1 MIFISDF
8 DPFDKNKVHY
18 EVAHY
23 VKDTDLEY
31 DNGIHIH
38 YFNTAV
44 DDGTFLSELLQYLKH
59 SDPNN
64 NRFGAL
70 SKQVNI
76 HKVKNEGVDT
86 MCKMMED
93 FAKRYSKPREEQAM
107 LKGKIEGK
115 IKGKIETIK
124 NMLKM
129 NIPFEAALE
138 CAQIDKETYEKYA
151 EQL

>member
-64 NRFGAL
+64 NKFGAL
-70 SKQVNI
+70 SWQVKN
-76 HKVKNEGVDT
+76 HKVKNEGVDS
-86 MCKMMED
+86 MCKMVEEFAED
-93 FAKRYSKPREEQAM
+93 YAEKYSKPREEQAL
-107 LKGKIEGK
+107 LKGKIE
-115 IKGKIETIK
+115 TVK
-124 NMLKM
+124 NMLKEKV
-129 NIPFEAALE
+129 PFETALRY
-138 CAQIDKETYEKYA
+138 AQIDKETYEKYA
-151 EQL
+151 GQLQ